1 MSFRAGLKTGF
12 VLGAAAALIAKVAQT
27 TDEQAWRE
35 AQTAANVSSELTA
48 EEMRQRLAR
57 KRAGGDGDSD
67 AGE

>member
-57 KRAGGDGDSD
+57 KRAGDDGDSD

>member
-35 AQTAANVSSELTA
+35 AQTAANVSSELAA

-57 KRAGGDGDSD
+57 KRAGDDGDSD